1 MVRIAGRDIE
11 VYQPSEKTRTNVG
24 GVLGMVLGG
33 AVAAVIA
40 GFLVYLI
47 LRWTGFYVQI
57 VSPLV
62 IGFTASVGL
71 LVGSLIGNVREK
83 RTWALV
89 AAGTA
94 SLGYL
99 SLLFFISNGLD
110 ASNPI
115 GMLVVMAGVPE
126 NTFLGFSVPLWAW
139 WAFESGIAV
148 AFSILMTLSVREVV
162 LEVLVG
168 ENLSPS
174 CHNCGR
180 AFKTRLLFVIPG
192 ARAEDA
198 LQAIA
203 DDDYQ
208 RIKDLEVDTRDGE
221 LKVVIDY
228 CSDLSHPA
236 YLTITDKILSNNPDL
251 VRLAVMSNEGAVILL
266 DDTSSGT
273 QESSLASDGTGQT
286 TVVDSTVQAEQVSMG
301 TQGAQKAQEA
311 QGAPLADEAFVPD
324 VSPPIPEITGV
335 PQRAGLVIEVFRPT
349 DQTTLLRVLTMLI
362 GGVVAGSAA
371 SLLVYFISGWTGFYI
386 PVVFGALIG
395 FAVFIG
401 VGMGEIGGRVERKGV
416 YWAVAVAAGCLS
428 YLALQFLMGRA
439 ADPGDPVG
447 GLISE
452 AASWQRLFLGLSIPS
467 LVVWLL
473 DATVLVLVAG
483 YFSTSTLGDPYCL
496 KCEALCK
503 SRPLFATS
511 NELSGNVMNALGDRD
526 YQALKHL
533 EVERP
538 PVRDRLNAQIYY
550 CNDSDHDGYLTLTSV
565 RPKGNSETD
574 EKELVRY
581 AVVKD
586 GGGAILRRDFPRMD

>member
-1 MVRIAGRDIE
+1 M
-11 VYQPSEKTRTNVG
+11 
-24 GVLGMVLGG
+24 
-33 AVAAVIA
+33 
-40 GFLVYLI
+40 
-47 LRWTGFYVQI
+47 
-57 VSPLV
+57 
-62 IGFTASVGL
+62 
-71 LVGSLIGNVREK
+71 
-83 RTWALV
+83 
-89 AAGTA
+89 
-94 SLGYL
+94 
-99 SLLFFISNGLD
+99 
-110 ASNPI
+110 
-115 GMLVVMAGVPE
+115 
-126 NTFLGFSVPLWAW
+126 
-139 WAFESGIAV
+139 
-148 AFSILMTLSVREVV
+148 
-162 LEVLVG
+162 
-168 ENLSPS
+168 
-174 CHNCGR
+174 
-180 AFKTRLLFVIPG
+180 
-192 ARAEDA
+192 
-198 LQAIA
+198 
-203 DDDYQ
+203 
-208 RIKDLEVDTRDGE
+208 DTRDGE

-251 VRLAVMSNEGAVILL
+251 VRLAVMSNEGAAILL
-266 DDTSSGT
+266 DDASSET
-273 QESSLASDGTGQT
+273 EESATASDGTCQT
-286 TVVDSTVQAEQVSMG
+286 TVVDSTVQAEQVSME
-301 TQGAQKAQEA
+301 TQGAQKAQGA
-311 QGAPLADEAFVPD
+311 QGTPLADETFVPD

-395 FAVFIG
+395 FAVFMG

-511 NELSGNVMNALGDRD
+511 NELAGNVMNALGDKD

-565 RPKGNSETD
+565 RPKGSSETN
-574 EKELVRY
+574 EEELVRY

-586 GGGAILRRDFPRMD
+586 GGGILRRDFPRMD

>member
-24 GVLGMVLGG
+24 GILGMVLGG

-47 LRWTGFYVQI
+47 SRWIGFYVQI
-57 VSPLV
+57 FSPLV

-71 LVGSLIGNVREK
+71 LVGSLIGNMREN
-83 RTWALV
+83 RTWTWALV

-99 SLLFFISNGLD
+99 SLLFFISHRLD

-139 WAFESGIAV
+139 WAFESGIAA
-148 AFSILMTLSVREVV
+148 AFSILMTLFVREI
-162 LEVLVG
+162 ETF
-168 ENLSPS
+168 SPS
-174 CHNCGR
+174 CLDCGR

-208 RIKDLEVDTRDGE
+208 RIKDLEVNYRDGE

-236 YLTITDKILSNNPDL
+236 YLTITDKIRSNNPDL
-251 VRLAVMSNEGAVILL
+251 VRLAVMSNEGAAILL
-266 DDTSSGT
+266 DDASSGT
-273 QESSLASDGTGQT
+273 EESSIASDGTGQT
-286 TVVDSTVQAEQVSMG
+286 TVVDSTVRAERVSME
-301 TQGAQKAQEA
+301 TQGAQKAQET
-311 QGAPLADEAFVPD
+311 QGTPLADEAFVPD

-349 DQTTLLRVLTMLI
+349 DQTTLLRVLAMLI

-371 SLLVYFISGWTGFYI
+371 SLLVYFISGWIGFYI

-395 FAVFIG
+395 FAVFMG
-401 VGMGEIGGRVERKGV
+401 VGMGETGGRVERKGV

-565 RPKGNSETD
+565 RPKGSSETD
-574 EKELVRY
+574 EEELVRY

-586 GGGAILRRDFPRMD
+586 GGGAILRRDFPRMH